1 MKAIAITTPGGP
13 EVLSLV
19 DAPDPVPA
27 AGEVVIDV
35 AATGVNRADLL
46 QRQGYYQPPKGASP
60 WPGLEAS
67 GTISALGEG
76 VAGWAVG
83 DAVCALLTGGGYAQK
98 VAAPVGQ
105 LLPVPAGV
113 SLVDAAGLPEAACTV
128 WSNVFMLAK
137 LQPGELLLVHGGSS
151 GIGTMAIQLAHSLGA
166 RVAVTAGS
174 AGKLARCRELGAEVL
189 VDYRE
194 QDFVEEVR
202 KATDGRG
209 ADVILDIMGAKYLA
223 RNIDALAL
231 KGRLVIIGMQG
242 GAKAEINLGALLM
255 KRGTVFAT
263 ALRAQSLAEKAAIVA
278 AVREHVW
285 PLIER
290 GAVRPVIHARLPL
303 AEASVAHQMVQD
315 STHVG
320 KVLLTT

>member
-1 MKAIAITTPGGP
+1 
-13 EVLSLV
+13 
-19 DAPDPVPA
+19 
-27 AGEVVIDV
+27 
-35 AATGVNRADLL
+35 
-46 QRQGYYQPPKGASP
+46 
-60 WPGLEAS
+60 
-67 GTISALGEG
+67 
-76 VAGWAVG
+76 
-83 DAVCALLTGGGYAQK
+83 
-98 VAAPVGQ
+98 
-105 LLPVPAGV
+105 
-113 SLVDAAGLPEAACTV
+113 
-128 WSNVFMLAK
+128 
-137 LQPGELLLVHGGSS
+137 VHGGSS